1 MTNDELDQSRMHHSS
16 LKEYARYRGAVKLRH
31 IDYWL
36 ENMSHRFVTSPN
48 YNALTPQKGLLFAHI
63 DHFRS
68 LDMPNVILL
77 LSDNSQSV
85 SKLLAGASRATDTL
99 LVITMGEGLY
109 KNLLTSYV
117 KA

>member
-1 MTNDELDQSRMHHSS
+1 MGGKTPDDGLIRLFLAPYFADNVRTEERQGIGQGC
-16 LKEYARYRGAVKLRH
+16 ARNEDGNPADMDAG
-31 IDYWL
+31 I
-36 ENMSHRFVTSPN
+36 
-48 YNALTPQKGLLFAHI
+48 
-63 DHFRS
+63 
-68 LDMPNVILL
+68 DMPNVILL

-117 KA
+117 KT